1 MDNLKKNLLFVLGY
15 LIAAV
20 IIVLIVANVMK

>member
-15 LIAAV
+15 LIVAV